1 MADRPIYLRQHL
13 LAVHDKAVE
22 ALESKEKRLV
32 SLVGCPGTGKTW
44 CGWLVAY
51 TLHKEKKKK
60 VLHVTIRSKVVTVVQ
75 NFDTK
80 KVYEDVDAWKSTM
93 LKQLLTESKCDVCFI
108 DVGDKTPDK
117 VNDIFE
123 GVRSLLELGSF
134 PDVKFFGMVSG
145 HGEENIV
152 GKQFNIQALTQ
163 KMVLWSW
170 SQQEFRGYCEL
181 LNIGKDDSDKLK
193 EEVYDTCG
201 GSIRGC
207 FAVDQVKQEISTA
220 LGNLNEKA
228 TGRFLLEVKRSTTD
242 GGQRSRLLAF
252 FPNLDAP
259 SFAQGIASVKIVPRS
274 AYVIHLARE
283 ETTFSPN
290 ILKDMYERML
300 PRNPGAAGTVF
311 EMLVHSFWSSVKSD
325 VTLVLHQNEDRS
337 DCDNIQ
343 VSVNCL
349 RENNVHIENYDK
361 KEGFPDPDP
370 VPDVLT
376 GYFTPK
382 DFKYPVLDS
391 ILRYKYKEDD
401 ELRILAIQISIGEK
415 HGHGKPRE
423 NALLGGEKPRLALW
437 DYIEGNRK
445 CTWTPAT
452 SDCCDLCYV
461 TCKQFDDWLS
471 KIK

>member
-60 VLHVTIRSKVVTVVQ
+60 VLHVTIRGKVVTVVQ

-93 LKQLLTESKCDVCFI
+93 LKQLLTESKCDVCII
-108 DVGDKTPDK
+108 DVGEKTPDK

-123 GVRSLLELGSF
+123 GVRSILELGSF

-181 LNIGKDDSDKLK
+181 FNIGKDDSDKLK

-242 GGQRSRLLAF
+242 GGSTLQTIGLLPEPRRSF
-252 FPNLDAP
+252 FCTGHCLC
-259 SFAQGIASVKIVPRS
+259 
-274 AYVIHLARE
+274 
-283 ETTFSPN
+283 
-290 ILKDMYERML
+290 
-300 PRNPGAAGTVF
+300 
-311 EMLVHSFWSSVKSD
+311 
-325 VTLVLHQNEDRS
+325 EDRS
-337 DCDNIQ
+337 EVSLRHTLGPRRDHIQSQHPERHVRADASSQSRGSRHCFRDACAQLLEFGQVGCDIGFAPERG
-343 VSVNCL
+343 SIRL
-349 RENNVHIENYDK
+349 RQHPSLSELPAGEQRPH
-361 KEGFPDPDP
+361 
-370 VPDVLT
+370 
-376 GYFTPK
+376 
-382 DFKYPVLDS
+382 
-391 ILRYKYKEDD
+391 R
-401 ELRILAIQISIGEK
+401 ELRQ
-415 HGHGKPRE
+415 
-423 NALLGGEKPRLALW
+423 
-437 DYIEGNRK
+437 EGR
-445 CTWTPAT
+445 
-452 SDCCDLCYV
+452 
-461 TCKQFDDWLS
+461 FF
-471 KIK
+471 